1 MLGRAG
7 GRFSTLELF
16 LSSAAHDSHGHSVVS
31 RNFSLGDL
39 MFEPIERLKQ
49 QLADGELAIGTSL
62 AIADPLVS
70 EALADSM
77 ASNRWL

>member
-1 MLGRAG
+1 
-7 GRFSTLELF
+7 
-16 LSSAAHDSHGHSVVS
+16 
-31 RNFSLGDL
+31 